1 MAVGARHGAVWSV
14 VVWRGL
20 VWQACRGMSGWG
32 AVGCGL
38 ARYGRRGES
47 WIGLVRCG
55 EVRYGRRGV
64 VRRVEVWSVKER

>member
-1 MAVGARHGAVWSV
+1 M
-14 VVWRGL
+14 VWRGL

-38 ARYGRRGES
+38 ARYGRPGWVWRVMVGF
-47 WIGLVRCG
+47 G